1 MFTYYIQI
9 AFVQFASCQHQTQTI
24 LNDLQQ
30 MNPPDP
36 CPIKSLLLHKP
47 INTTSTDFI
56 KTSCN
61 STTYPS
67 LCYKSLSS
75 YASSV
80 QTDPRNL
87 CDAALTVTI
96 QAARNTTKLVSQI
109 SRQKGITKTEAGAI
123 EDCIE
128 NIGDSIDEL
137 KQSLKAMG
145 NLGSAGDTEFQ
156 MANIKTW
163 VSAAITDENTCTDGF
178 SGRKVSAAVKN
189 NIRDSIVNLAK
200 LTSNALSL
208 INQLT
213 Y

>member
-1 MFTYYIQI
+1 MEGYK
-9 AFVQFASCQHQTQTI
+9 
-24 LNDLQQ
+24 LR
-30 MNPPDP
+30 NP
-36 CPIKSLLLHKP
+36 CSYHVLTLFLTLLLFISQMQP
-47 INTTSTDFI
+47 ISASQSYTDFI

-80 QTDPRNL
+80 QTNPRKL
-87 CDAALTVTI
+87 CNAALTVTI
-96 QAARNTTKLVSQI
+96 EAMRNTSSIVSKLAGQN
-109 SRQKGITKTEAGAI
+109 GITKTEADSI
-123 EDCIE
+123 KDCVE
-128 NIGDSIDEL
+128 NIEDSIDEL

-145 NLGSAGDTEFQ
+145 NLGSAADKEFQ

-178 SGRKVSAAVKN
+178 AGRKVSATVKD
-189 NIRDSIVNLAK
+189 NIRDSILGVAK

-208 INQLT
+208 INHLT